1 LTITD
6 RSRRSGEPSCA
17 ISDYDGAS
25 FEALTMPD
33 GPTPKGPDYNDDFYA
48 WTQHQA
54 AVLREM
60 PITDNRFDREHV
72 AEEIED
78 LGKNV
83 RNAVRSQMR
92 RIVEHLLKLQFSSA
106 QEPGYGWIGSIID
119 ARQEISD
126 DITPTIRRELES
138 ELQQIYNG
146 GRKRA
151 EAGLTEHGES
161 AAVQKLPIA
170 CPYTFDQILD
180 EDWYP
185 DPPEA
190 P

>member
-1 LTITD
+1 
-6 RSRRSGEPSCA
+6 
-17 ISDYDGAS
+17 
-25 FEALTMPD
+25 MPD

-119 ARQEISD
+119 AR
-126 DITPTIRRELES
+126 
-138 ELQQIYNG
+138 
-146 GRKRA
+146 
-151 EAGLTEHGES
+151 
-161 AAVQKLPIA
+161 
-170 CPYTFDQILD
+170 
-180 EDWYP
+180 
-185 DPPEA
+185 
-190 P
+190 